1 MELRNDQTLIC
12 CGDEPLKPEV
22 EMYAVGSEWM
32 LHEAFCLYS
41 QADIFDPYEKH
52 HSTVKDVC
60 NLAERLGVKNLLLYH
75 TEDKNLTERKKLYI
89 DEGTECFHGKLWV
102 PNDLE
107 SIILQST
114 ANISVFDSSHTSA
127 YYIAIATNDVA
138 CAIEGLYNNRRIMIH
153 SRVFLLCVQSQ
164 IRGIGLCL
172 MPTVTLFVYNPDHP

>member
-107 SIILQST
+107 SIIL
-114 ANISVFDSSHTSA
+114 
-127 YYIAIATNDVA
+127 
-138 CAIEGLYNNRRIMIH
+138 
-153 SRVFLLCVQSQ
+153 
-164 IRGIGLCL
+164 
-172 MPTVTLFVYNPDHP
+172 